1 MPLLTD
7 YKLFISHS
15 WKYDED
21 YRRIIDFLN
30 KANYFRYSNFSRPF
44 DKPLDCFR
52 HTDNELTQRLEQQIA
67 PTQVVL
73 VVSGM
78 YVAYSKW
85 IQKEIDIA
93 RYYNKPIIGIKP
105 WGNINTPMAVSSV
118 ANEIVGW
125 QTDSIIEAIRRYVG

>member
-30 KANYFRYSNFSRPF
+30 KANYFRYSNFSHPF
-44 DKPLDCFR
+44 DNPLDCFR

-93 RYYNKPIIGIKP
+93 RYYKKPIIGIKP
-105 WGNINTPMAVSSV
+105 WGNINTPVAVSSV

>member
-44 DKPLDCFR
+44 DNPLDCFR
-52 HTDNELTQRLEQQIA
+52 HTNNELTQRLEQQIA

>member
-30 KANYFRYSNFSRPF
+30 KANYFRYSNFSCPF
-44 DKPLDCFR
+44 DNPLDCFR

>member
-44 DKPLDCFR
+44 DNPLECSR
-52 HTDNELTQRLEQQIA
+52 YTDTELTQKLAQQIA
-67 PTQVVL
+67 PTQVIL

-85 IQKEIDIA
+85 IQTEIDIA
-93 RYYNKPIIGIKP
+93 KYYSKPIIGIKP
-105 WGNINTPMAVSSV
+105 WGNQVTPLAVSNV
-118 ANEIVGW
+118 ANEVVGW
-125 QTDSIIEAIRRYVG
+125 QTDSIIEAIRKHVG

>member
-15 WKYDED
+15 WEYDDE
-21 YRRIIDFLN
+21 YRRIIDFLDQ
-30 KANYFRYSNFSRPF
+30 ASYFKYSNFSRPF
-44 DKPLDCFR
+44 DNPLDCRR
-52 HTDNELTQRLEQQIA
+52 HTDTELTQKLEKQIA
-67 PTQVVL
+67 PTQIVL

-93 RYYNKPIIGIKP
+93 NYYKKPIIGIKP
-105 WGNINTPMAVSSV
+105 WGNQVTPVAVSSV
-118 ANEIVGW
+118 AKEVVGW
-125 QTDSIIEAIRRYVG
+125 NSDSIIAAIRRYVG